1 MYVGGG
7 LRPEHC
13 RKSQGRKKS
22 DSVSGETIH
31 WRLLEGFE
39 GKFGMN
45 RPVLF
50 TIVQSKSVNFVPIVT
65 RVAVSV
71 PVNETSML
79 PAVS

>member
-1 MYVGGG
+1 MPQEP
-7 LRPEHC
+7 RA
-13 RKSQGRKKS
+13 QG

-39 GKFGMN
+39 GKFGMD

-50 TIVQSKSVNFVPIVT
+50 TIVQSKSVNFVPVVT
-65 RVAVSV
+65 RVAVNV

-79 PAVS
+79 PEVS